1 MTRRLSRRALLGAM
15 PIAVVAACGGDDDKP
30 AQPTET
36 PTLEP
41 TPEPESTATQEPIGS
56 PVASYDDPTK
66 WAGRN
71 LTFAGWGGEYQD
83 AQEEALLAPFTAATG
98 AGIQIKVGE
107 LDRLRL
113 QVDEQQVSWDL
124 LTLPAEEVLVL
135 GRQGY
140 LEPIDYSIVEKSV
153 VQPEV
158 TLQYGVG
165 AAYFSTV
172 IAYQRADSAPSGWP
186 AFWNVTPLDDGAVP
200 DTAQARALRRS
211 PVGTLEFAL
220 LADGVPLT
228 DLYPIDLERALASLD
243 RIRGNVLV
251 WYEDSKQPVEL
262 LIADQVSM
270 ASAWNVRPWQLGVA
284 DDIRVQWNG
293 GMLSADVWVVPK
305 GAPNA
310 DVAMD
315 LINYA
320 TRSVPAA
327 NFSRL
332 VPYGPVNPGA
342 LSLLRPERLAD
353 LPTAPANL
361 ERQFVQNWAWWADN
375 VEAVTLRFEDWL
387 LGSEE
392 TPAADE

>member
-113 QVDEQQVSWDL
+113 QVDEQQGSWDL

-186 AFWNVTPLDDGAVP
+186 AFGNVTPLDDGTVP
-200 DTAQARALRRS
+200 DAAQARALRRS

-228 DLYPIDLERALASLD
+228 DLYPIDLERALTSLD

-387 LGSEE
+387 LGSEDM
-392 TPAADE
+392 PAADE

>member
-387 LGSEE
+387 LGSEDM
-392 TPAADE
+392 PAADE